1 MQPSAEVIPFPEQKK
16 SEKTPRPRRFGYVI
30 ARGGRLSIRFTY
42 FGEVVQRATGLEDN
56 RKNRGKTRAFLAEIG
71 KAIQAGT
78 FRFEEAFPGA
88 SDQEKAKFARLE
100 GHEHQD
106 AQTDPADVIIADY
119 VGTWVTAHL
128 DTERS
133 ATKRRDYRSIIN
145 RHLLPRFG
153 GLSFGELT
161 GVQVVDFVRGLD
173 HLSPSRIRNL
183 LIPLRIIWE
192 DAVEEHGWDLR
203 NPFEHL
209 KRRNRRGQL
218 IPQRTKSDP
227 QTFRVHEW
235 QTLMKHMAPHY
246 RPICEVMVMTGMI
259 SSELGRLTSG
269 DIRGDRLTVQGS
281 KTVYRKREIPVTP
294 ALRRQLDELRERRHG
309 DHLITWED
317 GRPWIETNAA
327 NVRFRNGPWAKAF
340 QASGLPYRKP
350 YAARHTFA
358 AWNLMRGVHP
368 DKVVR
373 LMGHGSRQ
381 MIYEVYGRYV
391 EGLEDDV
398 DAIEEYLEG
407 PKNGSPQLGSGDI
420 WGDIRPKMGAIEL

>member
-1 MQPSAEVIPFPEQKK
+1 MSA
-16 SEKTPRPRRFGYVI
+16 
-30 ARGGRLSIRFTY
+30 GR
-42 FGEVVQRATGLEDN
+42 V
-56 RKNRGKTRAFLAEIG
+56 
-71 KAIQAGT
+71 
-78 FRFEEAFPGA
+78 
-88 SDQEKAKFARLE
+88 
-100 GHEHQD
+100 
-106 AQTDPADVIIADY
+106 
-119 VGTWVTAHL
+119 
-128 DTERS
+128 
-133 ATKRRDYRSIIN
+133 
-145 RHLLPRFG
+145 
-153 GLSFGELT
+153 
-161 GVQVVDFVRGLD
+161 
-173 HLSPSRIRNL
+173 RNL
-183 LIPLRIIWE
+183 LIPLQIIWE

-218 IPQRTKSDP
+218 IPLRTKSDP

-235 QTLMKHMAPHY
+235 QTLMEHMAPHY

-269 DIRGDRLTVQGS
+269 DIRGDRLTVKGS
-281 KTVYRKREIPVTP
+281 KTVYRKREIPVSP
-294 ALRRQLDELRERRHG
+294 ALRRQLDELAERRHG

-340 QASGLPYRKP
+340 RASGLPYRKP
-350 YAARHTFA
+350 YATRHTFA

-420 WGDIRPKMGAIEL
+420 WGDIRPKMGASEL